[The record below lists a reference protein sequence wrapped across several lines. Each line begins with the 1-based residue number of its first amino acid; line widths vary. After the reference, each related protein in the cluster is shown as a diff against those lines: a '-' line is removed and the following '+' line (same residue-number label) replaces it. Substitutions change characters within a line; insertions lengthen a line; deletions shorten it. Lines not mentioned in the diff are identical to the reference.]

1 MHNERKNYENKFMTI
16 EQENSGICVNRCVIC
31 GQWILATDPYY
42 IVIFDQRFRSS
53 INHGNNLGIHKA
65 EWDELIQKYTPDQII
80 EICQNLKRKPYPK
93 WGEEQQRAADAFKK
107 VMQSHGY
114 RDFWISKNKR
124 EIKAKKKGSSLTY
137 ILNVWDLRID
147 AEKKFDAGLFGGM
160 MLRDMQ
166 AQIYNEIHK
175 ELNTGN
181 CDSYS
186 STEVMKE
193 AKRITDEIMGV

>member
-1 MHNERKNYENKFMTI
+1 MTI
-16 EQENSGICVNRCVIC
+16 EQANSSMCYNRCEIC
-31 GQWILATDPYY
+31 GQWILPTDPYY
-42 IVIFDQRFRSS
+42 IVIFEDPFRAW
-53 INHGNNLGIHKA
+53 INHRNNLAIHKA

-114 RDFWISKNKR
+114 REFWISKNKR
-124 EIKAKKKGSSLTY
+124 EIKTKKRGSSLTY
-137 ILNVWDLRID
+137 IMNVWDLRIETD
-147 AEKKFDAGLFGGM
+147 KNFDAGLFGGM

-166 AQIYNEIHK
+166 AQIYNEVHK
-175 ELNTGN
+175 ELNTGKS
-181 CDSYS
+181 DTYS
-186 STEVMKE
+186 SADVLKE